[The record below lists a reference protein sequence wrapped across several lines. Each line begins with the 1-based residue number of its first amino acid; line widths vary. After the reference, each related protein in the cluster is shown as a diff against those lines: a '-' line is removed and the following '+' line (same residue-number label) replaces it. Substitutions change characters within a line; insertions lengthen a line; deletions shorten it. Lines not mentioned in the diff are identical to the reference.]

1 VVGLCLALELTQ
13 RGADVTVVERAE
25 LGSATSRA
33 NTGWVVP
40 ALSAPISAPGSL
52 IEGLRLMSSPD
63 RPFYIKPRPSPDLAR
78 WLLRFAR
85 SAAADQFR
93 AGTDAIL
100 ALNRRTLELYDQ
112 LASDGVVFEMHSGGL
127 LFLCLSDAG
136 LSATERRFAS
146 LGYPGEVTRLS
157 REAARELEP
166 AIAKSIAGALH
177 IIPERFVRPESLIR
191 GVADRL
197 AELGAE
203 LIQGV
208 AVTGIR
214 RVGQEWR
221 LEGGGREIVCDR
233 VVLSAGIW
241 TKELA
246 RPLGLRLPLQP
257 GKGYSL
263 TSVGNGQPPNRALF
277 FVEAMIGAAPYNDA
291 VRLAGMLELAGADMS
306 IQPRRVAALREAA
319 RRYLHGWEPADPS
332 FEWTGLRPMTPD
344 GLPVIGEIPG
354 QTGAFIATGH
364 GMVGVTLAPAT
375 AALLAPVVL
384 DGTTSP
390 ELYPFRVDR
399 F

>member
-1 VVGLCLALELTQ
+1 
-13 RGADVTVVERAE
+13 
-25 LGSATSRA
+25 
-33 NTGWVVP
+33 
-40 ALSAPISAPGSL
+40 
-52 IEGLRLMSSPD
+52 MSSPD
-63 RPFYIKPRPSPDLAR
+63 RPFYIKPRLSLDLAR

-85 SAAADQFR
+85 SAGAAQFR

-100 ALNRRTLELYDQ
+100 ALNRRTLELYDH
-112 LASDGVVFEMHSGGL
+112 LANSGVVFEMHGGGL

-136 LSATERRFAS
+136 LLATERRFES

-157 REAARELEP
+157 GDAARELEP

-191 GVADRL
+191 GLADRL
-197 AELGAE
+197 RELGTE
-203 LIQGV
+203 LVQSM

-214 RVGQEWR
+214 RVGEEWR
-221 LEGGGREIVCDR
+221 LHGGGREIDCDR

-246 RPLGLRLPLQP
+246 RLLGLRLPLQP

-263 TSVGNGQPPNRALF
+263 TSVGEGQPPKRALF

-291 VRLAGMLELAGADMS
+291 LRLAGMLELAGTDAS
-306 IQPRRVAALREAA
+306 LEPRRVDALRQAA
-319 RRYLHGWEPADPS
+319 RRYLHGWEPGNPS

-344 GLPVIGEIPG
+344 GLPIIGEIPG
-354 QTGAFIATGH
+354 HPGAFLATGH

-384 DGTTSP
+384 DGTASP
-390 ELYPFRVDR
+390 ELYPFRVNR